1 MQQVSSKPSRKKY
14 SSIPQR
20 IPSKLALR
28 NTELWNFHESAGYWK
43 WLPLSISTDSKN
55 SFMRKAINKFST
67 RFLWE
72 NQKFHRENHR
82 KEKKKTQRKSKS
94 FYLTLQNSQEKT
106 HSRVYF
112 NKYTGFTCVT
122 LKTTHYLILF
132 STYFLNFPYANPKI
146 VSKRQCFQNCSRYLF
161 LVLSVYLWIIPH
173 SRPDIGA

>member
-1 MQQVSSKPSRKKY
+1 M
-14 SSIPQR
+14 
-20 IPSKLALR
+20 
-28 NTELWNFHESAGYWK
+28 
-43 WLPLSISTDSKN
+43 
-55 SFMRKAINKFST
+55 
-67 RFLWE
+67 WE

-82 KEKKKTQRKSKS
+82 KEKKKPQRKSKS

-112 NKYTGFTCVT
+112 NKYTRFTCVT
-122 LKTTHYLILF
+122 LKTTHSLILF

-173 SRPDIGA
+173 GRSHIGVPKNKHFENFKKTPWKTVTDGVIFLFFIKADYISETFYSKR